1 MSSRSLRTA
10 RSVTSCDHRSAN
22 FVFHFG
28 CGGRHSAWLGPR
40 TPYELSIEIAP
51 IPLNVV
57 FRCWHLCYWWLVRGG
72 PQARTLAER
81 SFEAG
86 LKEGI
91 KTGRSQ
97 MRAEMYCDLG
107 EVGRAL
113 RSVAFMEGWLDD
125 HR

>member
-1 MSSRSLRTA
+1 MTIVRQISYSTLAAAADIPRGWGL
-10 RSVTSCDHRSAN
+10 V
-22 FVFHFG
+22 
-28 CGGRHSAWLGPR
+28 RH
-40 TPYELSIEIAP
+40 YELSIEIAP